1 MVCETQVSQ
10 DQEHVPMAS
19 VLNRP
24 PKMEAVVNLAVDVG
38 YQEFFPLQLIGHLG
52 HWCGREL
59 AAMMIHSTGCAQW
72 GGYAYEEA
80 RQG

>member
-24 PKMEAVVNLAVDVG
+24 PKMEVVVNLALDVG
-38 YQEFFPLQLIGHLG
+38 DKDFFLFNLSVI
-52 HWCGREL
+52 
-59 AAMMIHSTGCAQW
+59 
-72 GGYAYEEA
+72 
-80 RQG
+80 